1 MGYRCLAESPEFT
14 RFASYFW
21 KFCSPICS
29 PIWSPVG
36 ATFGAALALCEIY
49 VSVGIPS
56 FPSPNPFRERAPL
69 LGHLWHSAR
78 FTTSARPLLRADR
91 ASVNGARP
99 LWHSARFPD
108 PTFSK
113 SPDCLATIIGPKVSQ
128 ESIWQGPVASF
139 RVLSRFSENCRGSI
153 SPRRFLCQRGAPHEE
168 PLLYSARFA
177 SPGTLI
183 FANLWPLWHAGQNI
197 KNHVEGP

>member
-1 MGYRCLAESPEFT
+1 MGYRCLAESPAGSPQSSLFG
-14 RFASYFW
+14 

-29 PIWSPVG
+29 PIWSPIG
-36 ATFGAALALCEIY
+36 ATFGPAFVLCEIY

-56 FPSPNPFRERAPL
+56 FPSPNSFRERAPL

-113 SPDCLATIIGPKVSQ
+113 SPDFLATIIGPKVSQ
-128 ESIWQGPVASF
+128 ESIWQGPVACF
-139 RVLSRFSENCRGSI
+139 RVLSCFSENCRGSI
-153 SPRRFLCQRGAPHEE
+153 PPQQIPLPKRGA
-168 PLLYSARFA
+168 
-177 SPGTLI
+177 T
-183 FANLWPLWHAGQNI
+183 
-197 KNHVEGP
+197 